1 MIITETTLTL
11 LVIEGSDSNG
21 LIQVIAAQRRAGGAH
36 APSLP
41 QAAPQAIGSVSAQ
54 AHLRSSVS
62 FLSFKTASRPVI
74 YAGDSGSVH
83 RGRQPVWPLPATGLA
98 GRIPGQTCGAP

>member
-1 MIITETTLTL
+1 MIIITETTLTL
-11 LVIEGSDSNG
+11 LGIEGSDSNG

-41 QAAPQAIGSVSAQ
+41 QAIGSVSAQ
-54 AHLRSSVS
+54 AHLRSSAS

-83 RGRQPVWPLPATGLA
+83 RGRQPVWPLPASGLA